1 MIDLHLHTKYSDGA
15 YTVKELIDI
24 LNKNNIKYASITD
37 HNSIDAH
44 IEYQENNYQE
54 IYKGKMITGTEIQTI
69 VDDYL
74 IEVLIYNYDIN
85 KLKDYMI
92 NNRRLFWEF
101 HNNAYKALI
110 EKADK
115 LGLKYTE
122 PERKLQNGYYCNM
135 KFQEAIAA
143 HTDYNKNIIDERILT
158 DHLYFY
164 RHEFQNPESI
174 FYVDNKVAFPQLK
187 DLIETAHNAG
197 GKVFLAHIDE
207 YQAIEDKMKFLNHL
221 IKEYKIDGI
230 ECFHPAIS
238 KENRVKYIKF
248 ANDNNLLISAGS
260 DFHGSHLPHRKNITT
275 EATQK
280 DITWLN

>member
-24 LNKNNIKYASITD
+24 LNKNNIEYASITD

-44 IEYQENNYQE
+44 IEYQENNYKE
-54 IYKGKMITGTEIQTI
+54 LYKGKMIPGTEIQTL
-69 VDDYL
+69 VDGYL
-74 IEVLIYNYDIN
+74 IEVLVYNYDIP
-85 KLKDYMI
+85 KLKEYMT

-101 HNNAYKALI
+101 HNNAYKELI
-110 EKADK
+110 KLADK

-122 PERKLQNGYYCNM
+122 PEKELQNGYYCNM

-164 RHEFQNPESI
+164 RHEFQRPDSL
-174 FYVDNKVAFPQLK
+174 FYVDNSKAFPQLK
-187 DLIETAHNAG
+187 EVIDIAHQCG
-197 GKVFLAHIDE
+197 GIVFLAHIDE
-207 YQAIEDKMKFLNHL
+207 YQAIYNKTEFLNKL
-221 IKEYKIDGI
+221 IKEYDIDGI
-230 ECFHPAIS
+230 ECFHPSIS
-238 KENRVKYIKF
+238 LDNQTKYIEY
-248 ANDNNLLISAGS
+248 ANKNNLLISAGS

-275 EATQK
+275 KATLNE
-280 DITWLN
+280 ITWLK